1 MTANQQH
8 RINIYN
14 AIISTLV
21 TIGLVIVGFIAKE
34 IYYNGVDNGKKL
46 ETLNNTLTEKSVILD
61 NTIQGVTELEDRVS
75 TLETSSQNHEIRLT
89 KLEYNNVK
97 LYK

>member
-1 MTANQQH
+1 MTANQRH
-8 RINIYN
+8 GINIYN

-21 TIGLVIVGFIAKE
+21 TVGLVIVGFIAKE

-61 NTIQGVTELEDRVS
+61 NTIKGVTELEDRVS
-75 TLETSSQNHEIRLT
+75 TLETSNQNHEIRLT